1 MYNIVALVKYGV
13 YEHHIPWE
21 CVKYVCGMYNIHYA
35 RPRSIIHLIMMII
48 RGMHHDGGIY
58 FRWCSLL
65 PKKARKM
72 RRRRA
77 RSAFSLLTAIR
88 KPKKSLDWKIS
99 IFVRGAFFLILY
111 WPGIRHANGGS
122 RSMDMPDPP
131 ICISYSTYSGQHL
144 TSCSVAAST

>member
-1 MYNIVALVKYGV
+1 
-13 YEHHIPWE
+13 
-21 CVKYVCGMYNIHYA
+21 MYNIHYA

-77 RSAFSLLTAIR
+77 RSAFSLLTATL
-88 KPKKSLDWKIS
+88 KPKKSLDEK
-99 IFVRGAFFLILY
+99 FPYLYGERFFKYYIDL
-111 WPGIRHANGGS
+111 
-122 RSMDMPDPP
+122 
-131 ICISYSTYSGQHL
+131 SYFL
-144 TSCSVAAST
+144 KKR